1 MDAIGRIL
9 LVLLVPIVWGLVSAW
24 AFDKLRLRRERRTE
38 RKDSSKE
45 EEPE

>member
-24 AFDKLRLRRERRTE
+24 AFDRLQLRRERRTE
-38 RKDSSKE
+38 RKDSIKGE
-45 EEPE
+45 GPG